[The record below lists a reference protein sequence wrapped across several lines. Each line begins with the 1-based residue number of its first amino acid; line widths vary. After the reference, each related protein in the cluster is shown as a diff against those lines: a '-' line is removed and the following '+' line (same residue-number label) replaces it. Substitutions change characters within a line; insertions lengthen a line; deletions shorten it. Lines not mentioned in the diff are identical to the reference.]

1 MKRELSATPTIVPI
15 VEGHGDQRAIRP
27 LIERVVNAYC
37 SSGAVH
43 VVRARRIQRDQPIK
57 PEALE
62 NAAALARRQVGSGD
76 GGVLILIDADD
87 DCPRE
92 LGPHLLE
99 RARGATGGTAVAV
112 VLAERE
118 FEAWGLAAARSLRG
132 WRGLPSDLEPPA
144 NPQSVRGAKE
154 WLTERMAGAAAYSP
168 TADQASLAATIDLRE
183 ARTAPSF
190 DKFCRAVC
198 SLAAGSGS

>member
-1 MKRELSATPTIVPI
+1 MKRESVAPTIAPI

-27 LIERVVNAYC
+27 LIERVVSEHCPSATVRV
-37 SSGAVH
+37 A
-43 VVRARRIQRDQPIK
+43 RARRIQRDKLIK

-62 NAAALARRQVGSGD
+62 NAVALARHQIGSSG

-92 LGPHLLE
+92 LGPRLLE
-99 RARGATGGTAVAV
+99 RARGATGGTPVEV

-118 FEAWGLAAARSLRG
+118 FEAWALAAARSLRG
-132 WRGLPSDLEPPA
+132 WRGLPNDLEPPA
-144 NPQSVRGAKE
+144 NPQSIRGAKE
-154 WLTERMAGAAAYSP
+154 WLTDRMAGAAAYSP
-168 TADQASLAATIDLRE
+168 TADQTSLAATISLDE
-183 ARTAPSF
+183 ARSASSF

-198 SLAAGSGS
+198 ALAGARES